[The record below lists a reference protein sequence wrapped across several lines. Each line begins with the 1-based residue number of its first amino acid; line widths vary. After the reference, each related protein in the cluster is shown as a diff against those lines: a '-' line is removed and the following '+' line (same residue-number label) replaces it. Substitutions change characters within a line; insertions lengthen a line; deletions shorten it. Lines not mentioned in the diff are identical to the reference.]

1 MEEHAWIIEYLPRGK
16 ATDSRREPLVQMV
29 GHQFF
34 TLLEASLKPTAQVSI
49 GQKVYI
55 GKEQRNEI
63 ERIKGKLAFSQLTQ
77 SAKDNLPMVLK
88 SLVLEREQDFIAF
101 MNKAAPISM
110 RVHQLELL
118 PGVGKK
124 HLEFLLAERE
134 KKPFENFADLK
145 TRIHSIPDPAILFVH
160 RILNELEGKEKHYLF
175 LQPFSVRG
183 SGF

>member
-1 MEEHAWIIEYLPRGK
+1 MEEHAWIIDYLPQGR
-16 ATDSRREPLVQMV
+16 ASESRREAIVQML

-34 TLLEASLKPTAQVSI
+34 TLLEATVKPEAQVSI

-77 SAKDNLPMVLK
+77 NAKDNLVTVLK
-88 SLVLEREQDFIAF
+88 SIVVEREADFVAF

-124 HLEFLLAERE
+124 HLEALLTERE
-134 KKPFENFADLK
+134 KKPFDNFADLRA
-145 TRIHSIPDPAILFVH
+145 RIHSIPDPAILFVH

-175 LQPFSVRG
+175 LQPFSMR
-183 SGF
+183 SF